1 MVQAADGSVE
11 ERARFVGGRD
21 IPVVAVLS
29 AAALGKV
36 FGREHTVHAV
46 ISPGRLAGM
55 IEIEAQR
62 LQGVADGETS
72 GQ

>member
-1 MVQAADGSVE
+1 
-11 ERARFVGGRD
+11 VGGRD

-36 FGREHTVHAV
+36 FGRDHTVHVV
-46 ISPGRLAGM
+46 ISPGRLAAM
-55 IEIEAQR
+55 IEIEARR
-62 LQGVADGETS
+62 LQGVADEETS